1 MKKILVLAV
10 LALIG
15 ISASAQVRYSRT
27 MVEKKSNTTWY
38 LRAGAGFNNLVG
50 DYVDEYEDDNT
61 DFSTAVGYELA
72 FGFNRNF
79 GKTNVYWGMELGLAS
94 RGYNRADEDRY
105 DDTVEKTN
113 VLAHNVKWVPFAV
126 GYKYGITDDLKLDAH
141 LGAFLSY
148 DFAYTVDT
156 DDYEYE
162 DGDYDLEEGADA
174 GLQVGIGV
182 WYKRVNLDLTYQR
195 GFAAAI
201 DNNYYDDGNLKGYIS
216 TFMLRLGVSF

>member
-1 MKKILVLAV
+1 MKKFLVLAV

-38 LRAGAGFNNLVG
+38 LRAGAGFNSLVG
-50 DYVDEYEDDNT
+50 DYTEYYDDEDY
-61 DFSTAVGYELA
+61 SSAVGYEFAL
-72 FGFNRNF
+72 GFNRNF
-79 GKTNVYWGMELGLAS
+79 GKSNVYWGMELGLAG
-94 RGYNRADEDRY
+94 RGYKWECEDSWDE
-105 DDTVEKTN
+105 TVEKRN
-113 VLAHNVKWVPFAV
+113 VIGHNVKCVPFAI

-156 DDYEYE
+156 NDYEYE
-162 DGDYDLEEGADA
+162 VGDYELRNGADA

-195 GFAAAI
+195 GFVEATH
-201 DNNYYDDGNLKGYIS
+201 YYDYSDDKDINGYIS
-216 TFMLRLGVSF
+216 TFMIRLGFSF